1 MQRTLAIIKPDA
13 VERRLVGAIVQ
24 RIEEAEFRIRAM
36 RLVHLS
42 KADAEGFYAVHEA
55 KPFFDTLTDFMS
67 SGPVVVLALEAP
79 DAIASWRRLMGATDP
94 AKAERQTLRREYGTS
109 IERNATHGSDAVET
123 ATFELGY
130 FFCGLDLGNR

>member
-1 MQRTLAIIKPDA
+1 
-13 VERRLVGAIVQ
+13 
-24 RIEEAEFRIRAM
+24 
-36 RLVHLS
+36 
-42 KADAEGFYAVHEA
+42 
-55 KPFFDTLTDFMS
+55 
-67 SGPVVVLALEAP
+67 
-79 DAIASWRRLMGATDP
+79 MGATDP